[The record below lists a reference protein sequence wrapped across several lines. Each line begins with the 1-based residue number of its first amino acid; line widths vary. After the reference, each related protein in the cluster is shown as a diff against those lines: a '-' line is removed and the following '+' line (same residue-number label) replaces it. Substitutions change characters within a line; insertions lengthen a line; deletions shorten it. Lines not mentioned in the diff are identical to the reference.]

1 MMSFPEQSGISQ
13 KANVDKYAQFVLKF
27 QKPIQPYICSTLNDF
42 QEERDF
48 LANYIFPQL
57 NELCISRGT
66 YFKAVDL
73 RCAALMVPPPLPS
86 NLFRQHSCLH
96 AQCLKLCLDYV
107 NSCFPFLICMLGQT
121 YGDFL
126 PDHVPLLFSKGT
138 DLSSLSP
145 IEQNLYVAAKNGYP
159 WVLENPN
166 YSLTE
171 FEIIQAAFLNKSQ
184 FQYFYFRTGPTLLK
198 TLDEEKERLLS
209 DSLNDEEKLRVGK
222 LKAKI
227 INKGLPVRF
236 YKDLHELGELV
247 FKDWSVVIKQLYPAT
262 FMIEH
267 MDYKHNFERFYHEE
281 FTEKCKQVFVI
292 SKESNRTFEILERFA
307 LKDVGFDCNSAA
319 PGSSLDSLLRIN
331 PLPVYKS
338 ILLLSGERGC
348 GKSTLIANW
357 VNDFKKKYPSMLMI
371 PHFVGSTCES
381 SDIMSVIHYFITELQ
396 YENYGTQ
403 LETDILNED
412 SNVLVFPLLVEV
424 FMASISLKPCILVL
438 DGIEELIGIYGIS
451 GQKAKDFSWLPSSVP
466 PQCKLILSTVSSSLS
481 YKSLCA
487 RPDVRTVELLSAG
500 DEEVKLNIFR
510 QYLFIPS
517 RDPLRQTRHPLRK
530 RTNLNPLKL
539 TILANELRECRI
551 YRDEYQCLKEYLEVV
566 SIQELWELI
575 LKRWIEDYSWT
586 FMPKRANSDTVA
598 SGEVL
603 DGWVADALC
612 LLSISHCGLTEV
624 EIFQI
629 LDMLGYRDHY
639 KVTTLH
645 WAAFR
650 NATRQWVQEKPNGL
664 LYFRHQSLRNAVE
677 HKLLGVLT
685 PVRESG
691 PYTFQNPTN
700 HRKTY
705 FHRVLARYFQRQTA
719 FWRVYE
725 ELPWHMK
732 MSGSW
737 GDLCSFLSSPSIT
750 DFLSKIRNPS
760 FWTRLHL
767 IYYWNV
773 LSEVGYDAAEAY
785 LFTVAK
791 IKADKCHK
799 VKKRNTLSVLECR
812 LFEVTTTDKCRLM
825 FFIAKFL
832 KLVGKTREAEELF
845 LSVENILVQSRASTE
860 MLLRVQNTTGELY
873 LEIGMTQEGFQYF
886 QKAWS
891 NLMEFPPSAIK
902 DNQAFLKQKGRVLN
916 NLAKSATEKYLKGN
930 HILERAAEISSS
942 LDNNPR
948 DQATMKYTEGVLI
961 FVAGNTSL
969 AKMRFQ
975 ECLNI
980 RRSLFGEKNIVV
992 GEIMEFLADL
1002 LFFLPED
1009 SERFQ
1014 RKQAIEYYKQVIQI
1028 KENAGTFATSSLVRK
1043 QLSVSLSDTLCKL
1056 AGQLLVSDSGHHIIT
1071 EAVGYLYRSLDLRAT
1086 YLGSSHSSIHGIL
1099 QLLREIEWIRSRRCW
1114 SQGMNRQFSEVSR
1127 NGTSLWDHLLK
1138 LNYHSAQSSNT
1149 VSSAICMN
1157 TDKLQRAKSM
1167 DLATHTISD
1176 KSKCASGKGKKVL
1189 RPIISVS
1196 IEKIPQKTQNNLE
1209 LWNGPEKEASLKK
1222 QDYSSKIL
1230 SLGKMDG
1237 VIKFSRQ
1244 RILSTKG
1251 KSEKG
1256 QITTIYRHPLVVGS
1270 FNTNNPWESI
1280 SEFISEKWLF
1290 HSPDYSSVS
1299 QKSCFE
1305 GRPQFE
1311 TKLLKTSHDTNKV

>member
-1 MMSFPEQSGISQ
+1 MSSPEQSGISQ
-13 KANVDKYAQFVLKF
+13 KANVDKCAQFVLKF
-27 QKPIQPYICSTLNDF
+27 QKPIQPYICSTLSDF

-73 RCAALMVPPPLPS
+73 RCAALMAPPPLPS
-86 NLFRQHSCLH
+86 KLFRQHSCLH

-107 NSCFPFLICMLGQT
+107 NSCLPFLICMLGQT

-209 DSLNDEEKLRVGK
+209 GCLNDEEKLRVGK

-262 FMIEH
+262 LMIEH

-517 RDPLRQTRHPLRK
+517 RDPLRQTRHPSRK

-586 FMPKRANSDTVA
+586 FMPKRAKSDTMA
-598 SGEVL
+598 SGE
-603 DGWVADALC
+603 
-612 LLSISHCGLTEV
+612 
-624 EIFQI
+624 
-629 LDMLGYRDHY
+629 
-639 KVTTLH
+639 
-645 WAAFR
+645 
-650 NATRQWVQEKPNGL
+650 
-664 LYFRHQSLRNAVE
+664 
-677 HKLLGVLT
+677 GVLT
-685 PVRESG
+685 PVRESS

-891 NLMEFPPSAIK
+891 NLMEFPPRAIK

-916 NLAKSATEKYLKGN
+916 NLAKSATEKYLKEN

-948 DQATMKYTEGVLI
+948 DQATMKHTEGVLI

-980 RRSLFGEKNIVV
+980 RRSLFGEKNILV

-1114 SQGMNRQFSEVSR
+1114 SQGMNRQFSEGSR

-1244 RILSTKG
+1244 RILSAKG
-1251 KSEKG
+1251 KSGKG

-1305 GRPQFE
+1305 RRPQFE
-1311 TKLLKTSHDTNKV
+1311 TKLLKNSHDTNKV